1 MDSTACT
8 VLIVWCTGTDVDSG
22 YVVFE
27 LVHAIVFQKE
37 IQAEFQHITS
47 ELDQLMTSAQK
58 LSENIEGLPGNERD
72 TELQGKLTRLNSK
85 LNEYVKEARTRET
98 LSSALLSEE
107 EKLKTKL
114 IAMEAEQVCC
124 TCKS

>member
-1 MDSTACT
+1 MRE
-8 VLIVWCTGTDVDSG
+8 IV
-22 YVVFE
+22 
-27 LVHAIVFQKE
+27 VFQKE
-37 IQAEFQHITS
+37 IQAEFQHMTS
-47 ELDQLMTSAQK
+47 ELDHLMRNAQI
-58 LSENIEGLPGNERD
+58 LCENVERLPSNGRD

-114 IAMEAEQVCC
+114 ISMEAEQVCC
-124 TCKS
+124 IELAKNPHQLHFY

>member
-1 MDSTACT
+1 MRE
-8 VLIVWCTGTDVDSG
+8 IV
-22 YVVFE
+22 
-27 LVHAIVFQKE
+27 VFQKE
-37 IQAEFQHITS
+37 IKAEFQHITS
-47 ELDQLMTSAQK
+47 ELDHLMRNAQI
-58 LSENIEGLPGNERD
+58 LCENIERLPGNGRD

-114 IAMEAEQVCC
+114 ISMEAEQVCC
-124 TCKS
+124 IELAKNPFQLQFY

>member
-1 MDSTACT
+1 MYS
-8 VLIVWCTGTDVDSG
+8 LIQDIF
-22 YVVFE
+22 FE
-27 LVHAIVFQKE
+27 VHAIVVFQKE
-37 IQAEFQHITS
+37 IQTEFQHITS
-47 ELDQLMTSAQK
+47 ELDHLMRNTQK
-58 LSENIEGLPGNERD
+58 LCENVERLPGSDRD

-124 TCKS
+124 LLLFFILT

>member
-1 MDSTACT
+1 M
-8 VLIVWCTGTDVDSG
+8 
-22 YVVFE
+22 
-27 LVHAIVFQKE
+27 HAIVVFQKE
-37 IQAEFQHITS
+37 IQTEFQHITS
-47 ELDQLMTSAQK
+47 ELGQLVRNTQK
-58 LSENIEGLPGNERD
+58 LRENIEMLPGSDRD

-124 TCKS
+124 IKLVKNMFLLTF

>member
-1 MDSTACT
+1 M
-8 VLIVWCTGTDVDSG
+8 
-22 YVVFE
+22 
-27 LVHAIVFQKE
+27 HAIVVFQKE
-37 IQAEFQHITS
+37 IQTEFQHITS
-47 ELDQLMTSAQK
+47 ELGQLVRNTQK
-58 LSENIEGLPGNERD
+58 LRENIEKLPGSDRD

-124 TCKS
+124 IKLVKNLFLLKFYISNVYSTCIWSNIYV

>member
-1 MDSTACT
+1 MQ
-8 VLIVWCTGTDVDSG
+8 LF
-22 YVVFE
+22 VF
-27 LVHAIVFQKE
+27 LKE

-47 ELDQLMTSAQK
+47 ELGQLMRNAQK
-58 LSENIEGLPGNERD
+58 LGENIEGLPGNDRD

-107 EKLKTKL
+107 EKLKAKL

-124 TCKS
+124 NS

>member
-1 MDSTACT
+1 MRN
-8 VLIVWCTGTDVDSG
+8 
-22 YVVFE
+22 
-27 LVHAIVFQKE
+27 
-37 IQAEFQHITS
+37 
-47 ELDQLMTSAQK
+47 AQN
-58 LSENIEGLPGNERD
+58 LSDNIERSPGSDRD

-114 IAMEAEQVCC
+114 IAMEAEQVGCIR
-124 TCKS
+124 